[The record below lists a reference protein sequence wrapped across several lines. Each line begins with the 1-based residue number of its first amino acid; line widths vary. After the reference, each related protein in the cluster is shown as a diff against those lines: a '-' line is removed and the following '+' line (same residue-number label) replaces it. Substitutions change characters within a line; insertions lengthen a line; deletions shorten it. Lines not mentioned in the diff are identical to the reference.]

1 MCRDPGGDGPH
12 AWVRPQEELGCRTLA
27 SGPGS
32 KHSCSRLG
40 PCVGEDSRDRRT
52 RPSLLS
58 APALASPA
66 QSTAPNLCPTHG
78 PAPPLAPLPLEQ
90 ELLGHEAQRTVG
102 LLRRLMAS
110 IPGTAPGA
118 ASAKVR
124 RAAALSAPAGAQGL
138 CTRSC
143 P

>member
-32 KHSCSRLG
+32 KHSCLRLG

-52 RPSLLS
+52 RPSPLS

-66 QSTAPNLCPTHG
+66 QSTAPNLCAGCAPRETQLAGGELG
-78 PAPPLAPLPLEQ
+78 PHTIQSQALCGDQ
-90 ELLGHEAQRTVG
+90 VG
-102 LLRRLMAS
+102 V
-110 IPGTAPGA
+110 G
-118 ASAKVR
+118 
-124 RAAALSAPAGAQGL
+124 ALSHVEPLSRTLLNVSPAYPDAN
-138 CTRSC
+138 
-143 P
+143 